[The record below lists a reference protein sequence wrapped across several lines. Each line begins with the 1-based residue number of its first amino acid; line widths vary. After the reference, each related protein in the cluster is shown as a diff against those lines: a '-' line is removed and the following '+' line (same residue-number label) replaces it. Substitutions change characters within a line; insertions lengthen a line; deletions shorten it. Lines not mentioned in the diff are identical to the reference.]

1 MTDAEAPSSA
11 LAKSEAKHNET
22 PTSTVAT
29 IKEAVVD
36 AVVSVSGTKEE
47 VAAVVVSPAAGDAK
61 ANNTES
67 PPVTEVMVMI

>member
-1 MTDAEAPSSA
+1 MTQAEVPSST

-22 PTSTVAT
+22 PESTLAT

-47 VAAVVVSPAAGDAK
+47 VAAVVVSPAAGEASSNK
-61 ANNTES
+61 TES
-67 PPVTEVMVMI
+67 PPVKEVMVVQ

>member
-11 LAKSEAKHNET
+11 LAKSEGKHDKT

-47 VAAVVVSPAAGDAK
+47 VAAVVVSPAAGEASS
-61 ANNTES
+61 NNTES
-67 PPVTEVMVMI
+67 PPVTEVMVL